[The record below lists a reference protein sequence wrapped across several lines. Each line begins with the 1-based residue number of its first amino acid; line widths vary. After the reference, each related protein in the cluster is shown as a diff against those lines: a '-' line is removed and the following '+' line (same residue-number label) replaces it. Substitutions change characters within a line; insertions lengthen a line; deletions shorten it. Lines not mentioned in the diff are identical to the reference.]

1 MSQKKIVWSPLS
13 RFWWVILIVIGV
25 IVWSSERSR
34 SHAEARNAADDPP
47 AVAVQQVVPQ
57 RLVRSLAVEAELQ
70 PFQEVDVH
78 AKVAGYVKEIYVDIG
93 SRVRAGQLLGV
104 LSVPELEHERDGAA
118 ADLARRQH
126 ELIRAQSEFEAL
138 HLAYS
143 RLKEVSGSE
152 QNLVAQQEL
161 DDAASKDRSA
171 QAAVSAAEAAL
182 ASARANDAR
191 IRSLLS
197 YTHITAPFTGIV
209 VRRFAHVGTMLP
221 AGTSSST
228 QALPL
233 VHLSQNDPL
242 RLVIPVPESAA
253 PFIRDGTPVRVHIS
267 AIDRRFDASV
277 TRFSGE
283 LDMSTR
289 TLRAEVD
296 ISNPHLD
303 LTPGEY
309 ADAEITLERRE
320 GALSVPV
327 ESVVQQNGRAS
338 LLVITPRNTV
348 EQRAV
353 TLGMETPRAVEITS
367 GLHAGERVVVSNQ
380 LALKT
385 GDRVEARPVVTPSAQ
400 EDR

>member
-1 MSQKKIVWSPLS
+1 MPQEKVFWSRVS
-13 RFWWVILIVIGV
+13 SFWWVVLIVIGA
-25 IVWSSERSR
+25 IAWSSERSR
-34 SHAEARNAADDPP
+34 SHAANRNAADDPP
-47 AVAVQQVVPQ
+47 TIAVQEVVAQ
-57 RLVRSLAVEAELQ
+57 TLVRRLRVEAELE

-93 SRVRAGQLLGV
+93 SRVHAGQLLAV

-138 HLAYS
+138 HLAYL

-161 DDAASKDRSA
+161 DDAASKDRAS

-182 ASARANDAR
+182 AGARANDAR

-197 YTHITAPFTGIV
+197 YTRITAPFAGIV

-253 PFIRDGTPVRVHIS
+253 PFIHDGTPVRVHIP
-267 AIDRRFDASV
+267 AIERNFDASV
-277 TRFSGE
+277 TRFSGG
-283 LDMSTR
+283 LDVATR

-296 ISNPHLD
+296 VSNPQLD
-303 LTPGEY
+303 LRPGEY
-309 ADAEITLERRE
+309 ADADITLERRE

-327 ESVVQQNGRAS
+327 ESVVQQDGRAS
-338 LLVITPRNTV
+338 LFAVTPRNTV
-348 EQRAV
+348 EQRSV
-353 TLGMETPRAVEITS
+353 TVGMETPYAIEITS
-367 GLHAGERVVVSNQ
+367 GLSAGERVVVSNQ
-380 LALKT
+380 PTLRP
-385 GDRVEARPVVTPSAQ
+385 GDRIEPRLVAPAPAQ

>member
-1 MSQKKIVWSPLS
+1 MSQPKVFWTRAS
-13 RFWWVILIVIGV
+13 RFWWLVLIVIGA
-25 IVWSSERSR
+25 IAWSSERSR
-34 SHAEARNAADDPP
+34 SHAEARSTADDPP

-57 RLVRSLAVEAELQ
+57 TLVRRLTVEAELQ

-78 AKVAGYVKEIYVDIG
+78 AKVAGYVKDIYVDIG
-93 SRVRAGQLLGV
+93 SRVRAGQPLAV

-126 ELIRAQSEFEAL
+126 ELIRAQSEYEAL
-138 HLAYS
+138 HLAYN
-143 RLKEVSGSE
+143 RLREVSGSQ

-161 DDAASKDRSA
+161 DDASSKDRAS

-221 AGTSSST
+221 AGTASST

-253 PFIRDGTPVRVHIS
+253 PFIRAGTPVRVHIP
-267 AIDRRFDASV
+267 AINRTFDASV

-283 LDMSTR
+283 LDTATR

-296 ISNPHLD
+296 ISNPHFD

-309 ADAEITLERRE
+309 ADADIALERRE
-320 GALSVPV
+320 AALSVPV
-327 ESVVQQNGRAS
+327 ESVVQQDGRAS
-338 LLVITPRNTV
+338 LLVVTSRNTL
-348 EQRAV
+348 ELRSV
-353 TLGMETPRAVEITS
+353 TIGMETPHAVEITS
-367 GLHAGERVVVSNQ
+367 GLHAGERVVVANQ

-385 GDRVEARPVVTPSAQ
+385 GDRVEPRLLPPAPAQ
-400 EDR
+400 EVR